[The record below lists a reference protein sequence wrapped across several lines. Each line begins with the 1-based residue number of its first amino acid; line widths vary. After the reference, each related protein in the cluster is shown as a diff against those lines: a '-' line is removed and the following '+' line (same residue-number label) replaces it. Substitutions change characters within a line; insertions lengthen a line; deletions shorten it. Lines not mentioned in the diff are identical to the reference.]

1 MRLNIP
7 KMLLTQRLQAAAAW
21 QEALGLCRNSVLSKN
36 RQKGAGCADA
46 KSDGCKSNK
55 NLSEKGPMVGLVD
68 CCCGKEQCDCSFI
81 WHGGLGRSE
90 DGSEMLHSTCC
101 IC

>member
-1 MRLNIP
+1 MP
-7 KMLLTQRLQAAAAW
+7 KMLLTQGLQAAAAW

-36 RQKGAGCADA
+36 GQKGASCADA

-55 NLSEKGPMVGLVD
+55 NLSKKGPMVGLVD
-68 CCCGKEQCDCSFI
+68 CCYGKEQCDCSFI
-81 WHGGLGRSE
+81 WHGGFGRSE
-90 DGSEMLHSTCC
+90 DGSEMLRSTCC